1 MAGDGTLAWRSAL
14 ARRRGTFGA
23 ARHAT
28 TANLK
33 PDASNGGLAMES
45 SAGAPFGNGD
55 NEVVFM
61 PEDLQPEPSQPEP
74 SPGGGSPVGIH
85 AIRRKVLTG
94 FDESGQPVDF
104 GDATYALIDV
114 GMRDGCTGLVCS
126 TDGVIAVYT
135 SHNENSVDMRN
146 VSPEI
151 AATARDFIDSLVRV
165 AQGMLPN
172 QPADWPM
179 PRNARFWL
187 RQNGIVTGITG
198 SAEILSNNLLPW
210 TRSFKLAER
219 IIMAVGQPAHAGSP
233 AMPPAP
239 PAPPANVR
247 AVALRRG
254 FLLGMNLHGQ
264 PAAPGAGI
272 AALVEFGIIG
282 GCITVAVLHNGEIS
296 LIIYHL
302 GEGLDVGL
310 SPSAPEFAAAARQ
323 IVSGTAA
330 LSEQLR
336 WDRGIDYPMQG
347 EARIYRPTPQGI
359 LGTSF
364 PTLAVHDV
372 RLGAA
377 GVFEAAMVL
386 IKTSPRAHASIS
398 AQFPVPGEFYR

>member
-1 MAGDGTLAWRSAL
+1 
-14 ARRRGTFGA
+14 
-23 ARHAT
+23 
-28 TANLK
+28 
-33 PDASNGGLAMES
+33 MES

-55 NEVVFM
+55 HEVVFM
-61 PEDLQPEPSQPEP
+61 PQELPPAPPRPEP

-94 FDESGQPVDF
+94 FDESGQPVEF

-114 GMRDGCTGLVCS
+114 GMRDGCTGLACS
-126 TDGVIAVYT
+126 TDGVIAIYT
-135 SHNENSVDMRN
+135 SHTEACNDLSNS
-146 VSPEI
+146 SPEVSAI
-151 AATARDFIDSLVRV
+151 AREFIDSLVRV
-165 AQGMLPN
+165 AHGMLPN

-198 SAEILSNNLLPW
+198 SAEFLSNNLLPW

-219 IIMAVGQPAHAGSP
+219 ILLAAEPPAQASSP
-233 AMPPAP
+233 ATPA
-239 PAPPANVR
+239 APPANVR
-247 AVALRRG
+247 AVALRHNL
-254 FLLGMNLHGQ
+254 LLGMNVHGQ
-264 PAAPGAGI
+264 PAPPGAGI

-282 GCITVAVLHNGEIS
+282 GCITVVVFQNGEIS

-359 LGTSF
+359 RGTAF
-364 PTLAVHDV
+364 PKLAVHDV

-386 IKTSPRAHASIS
+386 IKTSPGVHAAIS
-398 AQFPVPGEFYR
+398 EQFPVPGEFYR